1 MRTILITGAA
11 SGLGR
16 ALAMQSADQ
25 NTTLVL
31 LDIDEAGLSETA
43 GCLNVSRERLHSFV
57 VNIGNIPEL
66 ERCLE
71 TVESSCPPIDW
82 IINCAGISITSSAI
96 DVTNNQWQQIMT
108 INVLGSIAVIN
119 HFLPSLIKRRSGR
132 IINIASMFGVLP
144 APSGIAYTTSKHAL
158 VGYTKTLMIELDNT
172 GVDVHLV
179 CPGFIKTQLFE
190 NTTYN
195 KVNKGALLPDTKSMM
210 TATEAAEQIQKG
222 IERRR
227 KWIVFP
233 FYVRVLWWIEWL
245 FPSMARY
252 IWRKQWKEFLNKSH
266 Q

>member
-16 ALAMQSADQ
+16 ALAVQLADQ

-43 GCLNVSRERLHSFV
+43 GRLNVSQERLHSFV
-57 VNIGNIPEL
+57 VNIGKISEL
-66 ERCLE
+66 ERCLS

-96 DVTNNQWQQIMT
+96 DVTNNQWQQIVA
-108 INVLGSIAVIN
+108 INVLGAIAIIN
-119 HFLPSLIKRRSGR
+119 HFLPNMLKRRSGR

-144 APSGIAYTTSKHAL
+144 APSGVAYATSKHAL
-158 VGYTKTLMIELDNT
+158 VGYTKTLMVELDNT
-172 GVDVHLV
+172 GVDVHLI

-195 KVNKGALLPDTKSMM
+195 KVNKGDLLPDTKSMV
-210 TATEAAEQIQKG
+210 TATEAAEHIHKG

-233 FYVRVLWWIEWL
+233 FYVRVLWWVEWL
-245 FPSMARY
+245 FPSMTKY
-252 IWRKQWKEFLNKSH
+252 IWRKQWEEFLNKSR